1 MLKRNIIVLFVWILL
16 VSVIKASSPVPSL
29 ELIVNSNTNNTYTL
43 ECGSSLGSSC
53 NNIPDAIN
61 YYVDYIKQNS
71 SYTLVL
77 KLVDGIY
84 KGSLNNFE
92 YSGNGIEISTFSN
105 SSSNVTILGDD
116 LGDDFIEG
124 VLNEQYTLT
133 VSNITFSNFNK
144 RFFILDSIDE
154 KGSSSITFKYCEFKY
169 CSDSFGFTAYSSSPK
184 GSNSITFY
192 KTTFTNLNINAGLI
206 TTPNFQVFINESRI
220 SDSSMDSL
228 SYEVSSI
235 DKCSISSVSFDD
247 DCFITFRDNIGKSA
261 IENSVFNEINGSKTR
276 GSLLCIYENEIPPI
290 INKNIFT
297 NFNAHFLNSDQ
308 GNASFSFNKI
318 TNFSALNSPINIQ
331 LTSGIYFS
339 SNEINPK
346 MNFNCIFSTVKISNM
361 TNLNN
366 QQCYECI
373 IYNNNDKQTCNTPTP
388 TPNSSDSSPEP
399 TNSSDSLP
407 EPTNSSDSLPAP
419 TDSSTTSTIPSQTT
433 TTNEST
439 HPNGA
444 IENSSISYPLIAIIL
459 IVIAI
464 LNS

>member
-29 ELIVNSNTNNTYTL
+29 ELIVNSNTNNAYTL
-43 ECGSSLGSSC
+43 QCGDSLGNSC

-61 YYVDYIKQNS
+61 YYVDYISNQQYSN
-71 SYTLVL
+71 YTLVL

-84 KGSLNNFE
+84 EGSLNNFE

-116 LGDDFIEG
+116 LDDDFIEG
-124 VLNEQYTLT
+124 FFIEKCTLT
-133 VSNITFSNFNK
+133 VSNITFSNFNEK
-144 RFFILDSIDE
+144 FFFLLFNDE
-154 KGSSSITFKYCEFKY
+154 KSSSSITFKYCEFKY
-169 CSDSFGFTAYSSSPK
+169 CSNSFGFNANSPSPK

-192 KTTFTNLNINAGLI
+192 KTTFTNINIDLSLI
-206 TTPNFQVFINESRI
+206 DTSNFQVFINNSRI
-220 SDSSMDSL
+220 SDSSMGLL
-228 SYEVSSI
+228 SFESPSM
-235 DKCSISSVSFDD
+235 DKCSISGVSFNTI
-247 DCFITFRDNIGKSA
+247 CFISFRGNTNKVV
-261 IENSVFNEINGSKTR
+261 IENSVFDKINSPGTSNNF
-276 GSLLCIYENEIPPI
+276 LCIYENEIPPI

-297 NFNAHFLNSDQ
+297 NFNAKFLYSLQ
-308 GNASFSFNKI
+308 GNASFSYNKI
-318 TNFSALNSPINIQ
+318 TNFDPLISFIDIHFN
-331 LTSGIYFS
+331 SGIYFS

-346 MNFNCIFSTVKISNM
+346 INFDCFDSTVKFSNM
-361 TNLNN
+361 TNFNK
-366 QQCYECI
+366 QQCIDCI
-373 IYNNNDKQTCNTPTP
+373 VYNNNDKQTCSTTPSP
-388 TPNSSDSSPEP
+388 TNSSDSLPEP

-407 EPTNSSDSLPAP
+407 EPTNSSDSLPTP
-419 TDSSTTSTIPSQTT
+419 TNSSTT

-444 IENSSISYPLIAIIL
+444 IENNSISYPLIAIIL